1 MDPQTDILPKSFM
14 CLMTVV
20 LISPATYSIDKRHS
34 QRSVTNVVEITVD
47 SFGNQL
53 AESFVQVA
61 FLVVGKPVETQLFHQ
76 VPPLV
81 VRACDAKR
89 LATLDFGNLAD
100 YRAHSARRPRYHDHL
115 AGLGLAN
122 LQKSEVRGRPRHPQN
137 PQKVGQGE
145 AFQVRREVGSGGV
158 SRPLDDTRQSRRN
171 RVTSPVEFPHHV
183 LTHWVFTVFAVHH
196 SESNTLRPRGAFGG
210 GYRATCV
217 PTIVAPK
224 GMLCA

>member
-1 MDPQTDILPKSFM
+1 MDPQTDILPNSFM
-14 CLMTVV
+14 CLITVV

-89 LATLDFGNLAD
+89 LATLDFGNLPD
-100 YRAHSARRPRYHDHL
+100 YRAHSARRPPTPRPPRRVG
-115 AGLGLAN
+115 ACKSPKIRSTRSTPASPRSPKGRTGGGLSGQA
-122 LQKSEVRGRPRHPQN
+122 RGRERGRFP
-137 PQKVGQGE
+137 
-145 AFQVRREVGSGGV
+145 
-158 SRPLDDTRQSRRN
+158 PLGR
-171 RVTSPVEFPHHV
+171 
-183 LTHWVFTVFAVHH
+183 
-196 SESNTLRPRGAFGG
+196 
-210 GYRATCV
+210 Y
-217 PTIVAPK
+217 
-224 GMLCA
+224 